1 MEWYYAAGDKQ
12 MGPVND
18 DEFKQLVSEGK
29 VRPETL
35 VWNNGMDRWRAY
47 AETVAPASA
56 PVIDP
61 AAALSDHPSS
71 VTAAT
76 VGAICRQ
83 CGRTFP
89 PEELAQFGDAAVCA
103 SCKPDFVQRL
113 REGAPIQR
121 QAGRLSES
129 ELLARD
135 YEVNIGEA
143 VNQGWETFKRHA
155 GVLIGASLVAYLVM
169 VGGAV
174 IPFLGVLIQLIVT
187 GPVLGGIWLLFI
199 KSARNEEP
207 QFADVFSG
215 FSSRFGSLLAAY
227 LVPTMLTMLCMIP
240 LFIVLAL
247 FIIGPVF
254 AASKTGVPPEIGV
267 VAIVALVITF
277 PLVMLGVLYLSIAWI
292 FALPLV
298 ADKGLG
304 FWSAMNLSRR
314 MVNKHFW
321 STLLLFIVCW
331 LITMVSMLACGVG
344 ILVGGPVVGCAVA
357 WHYQRVFGDLAPE
370 S

>member
-12 MGPVND
+12 TGPVND
-18 DEFKQLVSEGK
+18 DEFKQLVTEGK

-35 VWNNGMDRWRAY
+35 VWNRDMDRWRAY

-56 PVIDP
+56 PVVDP
-61 AAALSDHPSS
+61 VAAASAPAVPAPTS
-71 VTAAT
+71 
-76 VGAICRQ
+76 GGICRQ
-83 CGRTFP
+83 CGRAFP

-113 REGAPIQR
+113 REGAAFQR
-121 QAGRLSES
+121 PAGRLSES

-135 YEVNIGEA
+135 YDVNIGEA
-143 VNQGWETFKRHA
+143 VTQGWEAFKRHA
-155 GVLIGASLVAYLVM
+155 GVLIGASLVSYLVM

-187 GPVLGGIWLLFI
+187 GPVFGGLWLMFI
-199 KSARNEEP
+199 KTARNEEP
-207 QFADVFSG
+207 QFADAFSG

-227 LVPTMLTMLCMIP
+227 LVPTLLTMLCMIP
-240 LFIVLAL
+240 LVVAMLA
-247 FIIGPVF
+247 FIIVPVIAAGRTGGPPDI
-254 AASKTGVPPEIGV
+254 SGG
-267 VAIVALVITF
+267 AIAALVITS

-292 FALPLV
+292 FAIPLV

-321 STLLLFIVCW
+321 MTLLLFIVCW
-331 LITMVSMLACGVG
+331 LIMVVSMLACGVG
-344 ILVGGPVVGCAVA
+344 LLVGGPVVGCAVA
-357 WHYQRVFGDLAPE
+357 WHYQRVFGDLAPT
-370 S
+370 